1 MGKKKKG
8 GNKLA
13 RMSEEERARYL
24 QHRADMEE
32 EARRR
37 KETLIALYMKNKLK
51 REDAFTRLN
60 MAKIN
65 QEWRSILR
73 QLKCE
78 ELKEEIKCVEVF
90 CGDSIEHKNQV
101 IRRLLCDLDE
111 SEELYATMLHAHVE
125 NIERIIILHSE
136 RLKFWHEWYVTEKQS
151 MLGRFH
157 GQMAHY
163 RVRKDAAQE
172 DLECICYA
180 LETEISNDEQAAGEE
195 HTKRTDDL
203 RNTMTI
209 RLEEVTKDCEHS
221 MESLWTDFQQVLNAY
236 LTYTQE
242 FHDEYLDLKRRDEE
256 DTKLIQQ
263 HYFEVAR
270 NTEII
275 SELRYQLSAARE
287 EKIFTVSQLEKFK
300 SKLHQRYDLCKG
312 ALLMGE
318 KEDKER
324 IRHLVVNSTATIQ
337 KLTSVVKKGSTLV
350 QLVTICSKLE
360 TEREKII
367 PFNNHPIKKYSE
379 LAESKGEDF
388 RNATFELFSRMENFW
403 IRFNRARLDCAYL
416 QEEKVTLQQS
426 NRALRQQLREYLVAV
441 TMKSTRCGDAHLLG
455 RRPRSM
461 KVEKVVHIELPR
473 RKMQT
478 KVRRPVTCIEGNLS
492 VAVRSERLVQSKFRP
507 PQLFPMVD
515 GP

>member
-125 NIERIIILHSE
+125 NIERIITLHSE

-157 GQMAHY
+157 GQMTRY

-172 DLECICYA
+172 DLECICFA
-180 LETEISNDEQAAGEE
+180 LETEIGADEQSAAEE

-209 RLEEVTKDCEHS
+209 RLEEVTKDCEQA
-221 MESLWTDFQQVLNAY
+221 METLWSDFQQVLNNY
-236 LTYTQE
+236 LSYTQD

-256 DTKLIQQ
+256 DTKLIQA

-275 SELRYQLSAARE
+275 AELRFQLAAARE
-287 EKIFTVSQLEKFK
+287 ERDFTVSQLERFRG
-300 SKLHQRYDLCKG
+300 KLQQRYENSKG
-312 ALLMGE
+312 ALVMGA

-324 IRHLVVNSTATIQ
+324 IRRLVVSSSSAIR
-337 KLTSVVKKGSTLV
+337 KLEGSVKKGNVLL
-350 QLVTICSKLE
+350 QLVGICSKLE
-360 TEREKII
+360 TEREKVV
-367 PFNNHPIKKYSE
+367 PFNNEPVKKWP
-379 LAESKGEDF
+379 ESKEAPEDDF
-388 RNATFELFSRMENFW
+388 KNATFKLFSRMENFW

-416 QEEKVTLQQS
+416 QEERVTLQQS
-426 NRALRQQLREYLVAV
+426 NRALRHQLREYLVAV
-441 TMKSTRCGDAHLLG
+441 TMKSTRCGDAHLLE

-473 RKMQT
+473 RKVHP
-478 KVRRPVTCIEGNLS
+478 KLRRPVTCIEGNLS
-492 VAVRSERLVQSKFRP
+492 VAVRSQQLAQSKFRAA
-507 PQLFPMVD
+507 QIFPMVN
-515 GP
+515 GS